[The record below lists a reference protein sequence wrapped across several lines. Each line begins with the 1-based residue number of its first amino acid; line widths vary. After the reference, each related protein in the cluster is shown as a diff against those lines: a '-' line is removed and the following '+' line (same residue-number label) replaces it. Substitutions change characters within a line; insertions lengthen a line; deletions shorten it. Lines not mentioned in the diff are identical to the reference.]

1 VTASLPTLLFGVVGW
16 NIAETTR
23 MIEIAKQCTSWAAP
37 VFMSYGGD
45 HDQLVVEAGFPL
57 HSLSPRDTPEKIEH
71 LWAVD
76 RGEKF
81 AEPYSTDEI
90 RERVAAECDLIAAL
104 KPAAMVMGSVLTFAI
119 SARAAA
125 IPLVN
130 VVPFALTRPYL
141 EAGLPAVPG
150 WPRFINRVISALAL
164 SVPMYTRSFNRVAAE
179 HGLARFRTTL
189 DVWSGDLNLV
199 AEHPLLKPAVTLPP
213 EWHFVGPIFADLPG
227 DVPDEVIRFIA
238 ESDVKTVYFAM
249 GSSAARVVLLTTMAA
264 LADLPIRVVAP
275 IRAHLRDSDTVPANV
290 MVTDWLPA
298 LSVNRLVDAALIH
311 GGAGTVQTACQ
322 AGIPFVGI
330 GMQPEQSINIEA
342 VVRHGSAR
350 RLSRRSL
357 SAKRLRRVLAEVLES
372 DEMAARARLLASDSP
387 SGSGAVAAA
396 SRIREFVSSAPG
408 HPS

>member
-1 VTASLPTLLFGVVGW
+1 MSEAPTLLFGVVGW

-23 MIEIAKQCTSWAAP
+23 MIEIAKQVTSWAAP
-37 VFMSYGGD
+37 QFMSYGGD
-45 HDQLVVEAGFPL
+45 YDRLVVEAGFTL
-57 HSLSPRDTPEKIEH
+57 HPLSPRDTPEKIEH

-76 RGEKF
+76 RGEKL

-90 RERVAAECDLIAAL
+90 SQRVAAELDLIAAL
-104 KPAAMVMGSVLTFAI
+104 KPVAMIMGSVLTFAV
-119 SARAAA
+119 SARAAQV
-125 IPLVN
+125 PLVN

-141 EAGLPAVPG
+141 EAGFPTVPG
-150 WPRFINRVISALAL
+150 WPRFVNSVIGRLAL
-164 SVPMYTRSFNRVAAE
+164 SVPLYTRSFNRAAAE
-179 HGLARFRTTL
+179 HGVPRFRTAL

-199 AEHPLLKPAVTLPP
+199 AEHPLLQADVDLPP
-213 EWHFVGPIFADLPG
+213 DWHVVGPIFADLFG
-227 DVPDEVIRFIA
+227 TVPEEVRRFIT

-249 GSSAARVVLLTTMAA
+249 GSSAARGVLMKALAA

-275 IRAHLRDSDTVPANV
+275 IRAHLRDSDTIPANV
-290 MVTDWLPA
+290 MITDWLPA

-342 VVRHGSAR
+342 VVTHGSAR
-350 RLSRRSL
+350 RLSRRFL
-357 SAKRLRRVLAEVLES
+357 TARRLRRALMHVLES
-372 DEMAARARLLASDSP
+372 DEMAARALLLASDEA

-396 SRIREFVSSAPG
+396 AHIRGLVS
-408 HPS
+408 

>member
-23 MIEIAKQCTSWAAP
+23 MIEIATQCSSWAAP
-37 VFMSYGGD
+37 TFMSYGGE
-45 HDQLVVEAGFPL
+45 HDRLVVEAGFTL

-81 AEPYSTDEI
+81 AEPYSTEEI
-90 RERVAAECDLIAAL
+90 RERVAAERALIDEL
-104 KPAAMVMGSVLTFAI
+104 KPAALVMGSVLTFAI

-125 IPLVN
+125 VPLVN

-150 WPRFINRVISALAL
+150 WPRVINWVIGRLAL
-164 SVPMYTRSFNRVAAE
+164 TVPLYTRSFNRAAAE
-179 HGLARFRTTL
+179 HGLPRFPTAL

-213 EWHFVGPIFADLPG
+213 DWHFVGPIFADLPG
-227 DVPDEVIRFIA
+227 AVPDEVKRFIA
-238 ESDVKTVYFAM
+238 ESDVKTIYFAM
-249 GSSAARVVLLTTMAA
+249 GSSAARGVLLKALAA
-264 LADLPIRVVAP
+264 LAELPVRVVAP
-275 IRAHLRDSDTVPANV
+275 IRAHVRDSDTIPANV

-330 GMQPEQSINIEA
+330 GMQPEQSINIDA
-342 VVRHGSAR
+342 VVTHGSAR
-350 RLSRRSL
+350 RLSRRFL
-357 SAKRLRRVLAEVLES
+357 SARRLRRVLNEVLDS
-372 DEMAARARLLASDSP
+372 DGMAARARLLASASS
-387 SGSGAVAAA
+387 SGSGAAAA
-396 SRIREFVSSAPG
+396 ADRIQEFVS
-408 HPS
+408 